1 MSKYSYAE
9 TLSRCYAACVA
20 LVFVLVTVA
29 IICG

>member
-9 TLSRCYAACVA
+9 TLSRCYAACVLLFI
-20 LVFVLVTVA
+20 LVVTLA